1 MSKNN
6 TVTVGVNGRTYAVH
20 SQVKKYGLRDFGFV
34 ESSPGKFR
42 FERHL
47 GQRADTSA
55 PLLKVVIS
63 NELSRLKVSTT
74 SANGLKKMELTQA
87 DHIEYA
93 DSILAEMVKEEIL
106 VEK

>member
-6 TVTVGVNGRTYAVH
+6 TVIFEANGKKYAIH
-20 SQVKKYGLRDFGFV
+20 PQVKKYGLRDFGFV
-34 ESSPGKFR
+34 ESSPGKYR

-55 PLLKVVIS
+55 PLLKVAIS
-63 NELSRLKVSTT
+63 NELSRLKISTT
-74 SANGLKKMELTQA
+74 SSNGLKKIELSQA
-87 DHIEYA
+87 DHIDYA
-93 DSILAEMVKEEIL
+93 SSLLSEMIEKEIL